1 MCPVSITQH
10 KPSDRVGYLKEE
22 DKPMNDIDPLIACA
36 ASVAALAITL
46 LAAHPELVILVPT

>member
-1 MCPVSITQH
+1 VSITQH
-10 KPSDRVGYLKEE
+10 NPPDRVGYSKEE

-46 LAAHPELVILVPT
+46 LAAHPELVMLVPT